1 MKWDTLIQHL
11 ELEVICEEILSD
23 MDTNQV
29 LLDVY
34 PMINGND
41 KKII

>member
-1 MKWDTLIQHL
+1 MKWDTLIHHL
-11 ELEVICEEILSD
+11 ELEVICEKSLND

-34 PMINGND
+34 LMMNGND